1 MNGIVLIN
9 KPKGITTFD
18 LVREA
23 RKIFKTKKIGHT
35 GTLDPF
41 ASGLV
46 ILCIGKATKLSNKL
60 INEDKEY
67 EGTILFNKFYDT
79 YDITGNLVLEKDDS
93 IDLLKLN
100 ETTKTFIGSYEQI
113 PPIYSAIKYKG
124 KKLYEYARKNISLDL
139 NLKKRLVNIYEFN
152 IIDKLN
158 DNEYTFKTKVSKG
171 TYIRSLI
178 VDIANKMDK
187 IASVKTLNRTKIG
200 KFSLKD
206 SYNLNELNNDSII
219 SVEEVYKDSPKL
231 IVNDYIKKLVKN
243 GVYLDDRQLETNEDF
258 LVYDENNN
266 LLALYEVID
275 KNKYKP
281 LIIF

>member
-243 GVYLDDRQLETNEDF
+243 GVYLDNRQLETNEDF